1 MIVSFVR
8 GHVALFPSSIWL
20 LASLMFIV
28 GMFFI
33 IIIVRMFEYFC
44 EQRRPRRGRL
54 AKEQVEKLPS
64 RKYKKGDSLDVCV
77 ICLEEYEEGD
87 KLRVLPCSH
96 AYHTKC
102 VDRWLT
108 SRKTCPVCKQKVVSS
123 RSHCDHT
130 REEADSS
137 LNESEV
143 SESTPLLRSMA
154 STSTHSVSI
163 TSGGSPLEQDED
175 STDIEDDVLDISQE
189 EIVVEEELVQVQQY
203 NLPQE

>member
-1 MIVSFVR
+1 M
-8 GHVALFPSSIWL
+8 
-20 LASLMFIV
+20 
-28 GMFFI
+28 
-33 IIIVRMFEYFC
+33 
-44 EQRRPRRGRL
+44 
-54 AKEQVEKLPS
+54 
-64 RKYKKGDSLDVCV
+64 
-77 ICLEEYEEGD
+77 
-87 KLRVLPCSH
+87 
-96 AYHTKC
+96 
-102 VDRWLT
+102 DRWLT
-108 SRKTCPVCKQKVVSS
+108 SQKTCPVCKQKVVSS
-123 RSHCDHT
+123 RSHCNHA

-203 NLPQE
+203 NLPLE

>member
-1 MIVSFVR
+1 MGLRKLSNWCAR
-8 GHVALFPSSIWL
+8 LGSS
-20 LASLMFIV
+20 M
-28 GMFFI
+28 
-33 IIIVRMFEYFC
+33 
-44 EQRRPRRGRL
+44 
-54 AKEQVEKLPS
+54 
-64 RKYKKGDSLDVCV
+64 
-77 ICLEEYEEGD
+77 
-87 KLRVLPCSH
+87 VLPLFNHHQWICTLVLSLLS

-203 NLPQE
+203 NLAQEWGRPDRWLKYPAAPNPLICRDLKCGRPTHS

>member
-1 MIVSFVR
+1 M
-8 GHVALFPSSIWL
+8 GL
-20 LASLMFIV
+20 LVFKCRQWICILVLSL
-28 GMFFI
+28 
-33 IIIVRMFEYFC
+33 
-44 EQRRPRRGRL
+44 L
-54 AKEQVEKLPS
+54 S
-64 RKYKKGDSLDVCV
+64 
-77 ICLEEYEEGD
+77 
-87 KLRVLPCSH
+87 

-123 RSHCDHT
+123 RSYCDHA

-163 TSGGSPLEQDED
+163 TSGGSPLERDED

-189 EIVVEEELVQVQQY
+189 EIVVEEELVQVQQDLALEWGRPDGWLVHPAIPPAPAPPLICRDL
-203 NLPQE
+203 NCGHPTHS